1 MKFYRCKHCG
11 NITVMLEDSGVS
23 MVCCG
28 EKMTEIVPGTTEAA
42 AEKHIPVVSKNGS
55 DIVVN
60 IGSVDHPMLPEHF
73 IRWIVLETT
82 AGFDVANL
90 KPGDKP
96 AATFTLQPGIEA
108 VAVYA
113 YCNLHSLWKNG

>member
-11 NITVMLEDSGVS
+11 NTVVMLEDSGVA

-28 EKMTEIVPGTTEAA
+28 EKMTEVIAGTTEAA
-42 AEKHIPVVSKNGS
+42 VEKHIPVVSKNG
-55 DIVVN
+55 DVITVN
-60 IGSVDHPMLPEHF
+60 IGEVDHPMLPEHF
-73 IRWIVLETT
+73 IRWIVLETSD
-82 AGFDVANL
+82 GFLVANL

-96 AATFTLQPGIEA
+96 AAVFTLQPGVEA
-108 VAVYA
+108 IAVYA